1 MSCGSSPV
9 GGPQSPPLD
18 EPNDMTGSL
27 LVVDDDAVV
36 REALVEALAD
46 AGYEVRAA
54 EDGVRALALL
64 AERAPD
70 VMLSDVRMPG
80 MDGLILARAIKTD
93 PRISHAH
100 LIMMTSMD
108 RRDDMENFRE
118 CGVGAYLS
126 KPMKQKALLDALEE
140 VLASQDG
147 PRAILSGL
155 VAMGS
160 GVKHRGGTDRL
171 HQLRILIAED
181 NIVNQKVALNLLE
194 RLGFLRPRGPRRGRL
209 NSNTHKCVR
218 GR

>member
-80 MDGLILARAIKTD
+80 MDGLALLAVLRERAPDVPIL
-93 PRISHAH
+93 
-100 LIMMTSMD
+100 LMTAF
-108 RRDDMENFRE
+108 DDMPTVVAAMRE
-118 CGVGAYLS
+118 A
-126 KPMKQKALLDALEE
+126 
-140 VLASQDG
+140 
-147 PRAILSGL
+147 
-155 VAMGS
+155 
-160 GVKHRGGTDRL
+160 
-171 HQLRILIAED
+171 
-181 NIVNQKVALNLLE
+181 
-194 RLGFLRPRGPRRGRL
+194 
-209 NSNTHKCVR
+209 
-218 GR
+218 